1 MIKNNR
7 PYTNENG
14 WVDDELIIDIDE
26 KEQEIV
32 FNWIDKNIMPRKTEL
47 DTRTSYGIKHLLEQD
62 KGIYLTNNQFKDAMM
77 HCGYMPVNPNELNW
91 TYRISKKSKAFRDYR

>member
-1 MIKNNR
+1 MIRNNR

-14 WVDDELIIDIDE
+14 WVDDNLITDIKE

-32 FNWIDKNIMPRKTEL
+32 FNWIYENIIPRKTEL
-47 DTRTSYGIKHLLEQD
+47 KTRTSYGIKHLLQ
-62 KGIYLTNNQFKDAMM
+62 KNTGIYLTNNQFKDAMM

-91 TYRISKKSKAFRDYR
+91 TYRISKKSKAFKTIA

>member
-14 WVDDELIIDIDE
+14 WVDDELITDIDE

-32 FNWIDKNIMPRKTEL
+32 FNWIYENIRPRKMKL

-62 KGIYLTNNQFKDAMM
+62 TVFILQIISSR
-77 HCGYMPVNPNELNW
+77 MP
-91 TYRISKKSKAFRDYR
+91 